1 MKKKKTSIFDDNLF
15 LAVVSLIIAILGWF
29 IVRTAI
35 DTDSKVIKKGIP
47 VSIDV
52 EGSVLGSLGLSV
64 IQEKQEYVNVEVQGE
79 TYILGNLE
87 NDDIKVR
94 AQLSNISS
102 PGVYDLR
109 LEGMDVKNKGFKVIS
124 IKPETIKIKVD
135 RLTTKH
141 LPVELNLSGVTIPQ
155 GYYLENET
163 ISPAEVVITGP
174 EIDVAKVSRAV
185 VDLELNYTLEKT
197 ETTKGKIELLDKEGN
212 IVDTSHINLDAN
224 SADVTIPVLKT
235 KEVPVKVSFLNVPKN
250 FPIDELYYQLSN
262 ETITV
267 AGPVDSIDNYTE
279 INLGYVDIK
288 ELNTQSI
295 FSYDVSLMP
304 GFVNIENIENVVV
317 DFDMTDMSS
326 KKFTV
331 DNFRII
337 NPPAKYD
344 IEVITSK
351 LNNVN
356 MVGEYDILDTMTAD
370 DIVAEIDVSNLDFVV
385 GNIKVPV
392 TIYAPSKGLVW
403 ANGNYQ
409 VIVSISEKDKDGE

>member
-1 MKKKKTSIFDDNLF
+1 MNKKKTSIFDDNLF
-15 LAVVSLIIAILGWF
+15 LAIVSLIIAILGWF
-29 IVRTAI
+29 IVRSAI
-35 DTDSKVIKKGIP
+35 DTDSKVLRKGIP

-64 IQEKQEYVNVEVQGE
+64 IKEKQEYVNVEVQGE
-79 TYILGNLE
+79 AYILGNLE
-87 NDDIKVR
+87 NDDIKIS

-109 LEGMDVKNKGFKVIS
+109 LEGIDVNNKGFKVMS

-163 ISPAEVVITGP
+163 ISPSEVVITGP

-197 ETTKGKIELLDKEGN
+197 ETSKGKIVLLDKEGN
-212 IVDTSHINLDAN
+212 IVDTSHINLDAT

-250 FPIDELYYQLSN
+250 FPIDKLQYTLSN

-295 FSYDVSLMP
+295 YSYNVSLMP
-304 GFVNIENIENVVV
+304 GYVNIENIENVVV
-317 DFDMTDMSS
+317 DFDMTNMGT

-331 DNFRII
+331 DNFKIV

-344 IEVITSK
+344 ISVVTSK
-351 LNNVN
+351 INNVT
-356 MVGEYDILDTMTAD
+356 MVGNEDVLEMMTSD
-370 DIVAEIDVSNLDFVV
+370 DIVAEIDVSDLDFVV
-385 GNIKVPV
+385 GKIKAPV

-403 ANGNYQ
+403 ANGNQQ
-409 VIVSISEKDKDGE
+409 VIINIKEKE